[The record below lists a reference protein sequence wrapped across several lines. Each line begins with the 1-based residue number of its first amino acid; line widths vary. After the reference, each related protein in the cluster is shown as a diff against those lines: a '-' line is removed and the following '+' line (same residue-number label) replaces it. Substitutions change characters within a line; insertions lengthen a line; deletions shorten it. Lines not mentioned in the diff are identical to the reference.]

1 MDDPQLLD
9 LMEEVAR
16 LVRGKPDVLMGGIR
30 VCATGDVMQLPPLGT
45 DDQAVPQGMR
55 RRRELAT
62 ESRLFEGPGAVDGI
76 IYAKPKKR
84 TCKRGTVQLARTRD
98 TPRAK
103 QSYTENFH
111 RTSHTAHQRRHPSL
125 PSGYAQQG
133 PPQLSFKRVGPYI

>member
-1 MDDPQLLD
+1 MANPEMLD

-16 LVRGKPDVLMGGIR
+16 LVRGRPDELMGGIR
-30 VCATGDVMQLPPLGT
+30 IVATGDVMQLPPLGT

-84 TCKRGTVQLARTRD
+84 TCKRGTVQLARTRH
-98 TPRAK
+98 
-103 QSYTENFH
+103 S
-111 RTSHTAHQRRHPSL
+111 
-125 PSGYAQQG
+125 SG
-133 PPQLSFKRVGPYI
+133 KTIVH